1 MKRKVIIDTDPGHD
15 DMMAILLAGQYCDL
29 LGITTV
35 NGNTYVDRVTKNA
48 LKIVEFS
55 GLASIPVVR
64 GAAVPL
70 IEPLRQNPV
79 GHGLSGL
86 DGLELPEPSTPVTP
100 GHAVDFII
108 DTVRAVSGVSIVAVG
123 PLTNLALA
131 LRCAP
136 EIASRITE
144 ISLMG
149 GSATV
154 GNSAPVSETNIAIDP
169 EAASIVFTSGVPIKM
184 SGLHLTRQ
192 ALATPDRMR
201 RIRAIGTKTS
211 QIVAG
216 LLDWY
221 NAKSA
226 AAWGLPGAALHDPIA
241 VAWLLDPSLIES
253 VKAHV
258 DVELRGK
265 RTRGMTVCDLRF
277 LKLPGA
283 SSTGGGGI
291 RGSLPPNAEVGMK
304 IDSDRFFDLLID
316 AIGRYA

>member
-15 DMMAILLAGQYCDL
+15 DMMAILLAGQYCEL

-35 NGNTYVDRVTKNA
+35 NGNTYVERVTQNA

-55 GLASIPVVR
+55 GLTSIPVVR

-70 IEPLRQNPV
+70 IEPLRQSPM

-108 DTVRAVSGVSIVAVG
+108 DTVRAVSDVSIVAIG

-136 EIASRITE
+136 EIAGRIVE

-154 GNSAPVSETNIAIDP
+154 GNSAPVSESNIAVDP
-169 EAASIVFTSGVPIKM
+169 EAAAIVFGSGVPIKM
-184 SGLHLTRQ
+184 AGLHLTRQ
-192 ALATPDRMR
+192 ALATPERMA
-201 RIRAIGTKTS
+201 RIRAIGTETS
-211 QIVAG
+211 RIVAG

-241 VAWLLDPSLIES
+241 VGWLLDPSLIES

-258 DVELRGK
+258 DVELHGK

-277 LKLPGA
+277 LRLPGG
-283 SSTGGGGI
+283 SSSGGGGI
-291 RGSLPPNAEVGMK
+291 RGSLPPNAEIGMK
-304 IDSDRFFDLLID
+304 IDADRFFDLLIG
-316 AIGRYA
+316 AVGRYA